1 MQQSTP
7 HINVISKQIQP
18 QKDEIL
24 EISVDEAD
32 QSKVVQIGVFLSDE
46 MQRAIIEFL
55 KQNMSTF
62 A

>member
-7 HINVISKQIQP
+7 HINVTSKQIQP